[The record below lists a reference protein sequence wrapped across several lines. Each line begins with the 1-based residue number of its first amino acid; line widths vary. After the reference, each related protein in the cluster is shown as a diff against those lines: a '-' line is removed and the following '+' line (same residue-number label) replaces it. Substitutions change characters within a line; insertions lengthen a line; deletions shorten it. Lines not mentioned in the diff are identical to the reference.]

1 MFTSAGLLGGG
12 EVEAIDR
19 FGGGADHGRL
29 REGPGE
35 EARRRPHVVPQ
46 ELGRGEG
53 AQQTGDAQDDGH
65 RELGQR
71 VLLQAPKE
79 LGPHLVAGGEQE
91 QVEEDV
97 LDGDGD
103 LDVELADEDT
113 GQQGADHGPQ
123 AERPEAEPAD
133 EEAHGQGQE
142 DGQFRVLLEG
152 LDEGGHGGPRYFF
165 GARFEASK
173 ASR

>member
-1 MFTSAGLLGGG
+1 MKA
-12 EVEAIDR
+12 
-19 FGGGADHGRL
+19 
-29 REGPGE
+29 
-35 EARRRPHVVPQ
+35 
-46 ELGRGEG
+46 

-71 VLLQAPKE
+71 VLLQAPEE

-97 LDGDGD
+97 LDGGGD
-103 LDVELADEDT
+103 LDVELADEDA
-113 GQQGADHGPQ
+113 GQQRAHHRPQ
-123 AERPEAEPAD
+123 AERPEPEPAD
-133 EEAHGQGQE
+133 EEADGQGEE
-142 DGQFRVLLEG
+142 DGQFRVLPEG
-152 LDEGGHGGPRYFF
+152 LDEGSHGGPRYFF